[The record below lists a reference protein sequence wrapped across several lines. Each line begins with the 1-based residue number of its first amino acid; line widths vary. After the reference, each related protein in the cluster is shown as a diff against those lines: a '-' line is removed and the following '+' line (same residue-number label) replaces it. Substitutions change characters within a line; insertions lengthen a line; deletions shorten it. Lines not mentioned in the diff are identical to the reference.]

1 MAILKDLRLTVQT
14 VAAKETAKTEK
25 DKLVLGKFSAT
36 SAVTAATGFHEDLNI
51 RPERDFTRK
60 TLFLRA
66 SSPYPNILLI
76 SSSPIQCLRFLL
88 KAFVIYSKRS

>member
-60 TLFLRA
+60 THFFLQVMARTKIA
-66 SSPYPNILLI
+66 AHL
-76 SSSPIQCLRFLL
+76 
-88 KAFVIYSKRS
+88 